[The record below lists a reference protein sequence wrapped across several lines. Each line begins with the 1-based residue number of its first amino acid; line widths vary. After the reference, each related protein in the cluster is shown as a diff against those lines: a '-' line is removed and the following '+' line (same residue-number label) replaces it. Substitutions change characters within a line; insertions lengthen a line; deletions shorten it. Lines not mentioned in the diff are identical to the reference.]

1 MAIKNISI
9 TGAAGNIAYSLIF
22 RILSNLPFK
31 ATDKIN
37 LRLLDI
43 PESQKSLEG
52 LKFEIEDCAFE
63 SLNDL
68 VTTDNT
74 ELAFSD
80 ADYILMV
87 GAKPRSKGMERSD
100 LILDNAHIFKSQAE
114 TINDVCSNKTNIIVV
129 GNPANTNALIINQ
142 NTPNIPNTNITSLMK
157 LDHNRA
163 KSILAT
169 KLNEK
174 VEDIEKI
181 VIWGNHSTTQVP
193 DLYNCEVSSKN
204 INLDHSWIHETF
216 IPRVQKRGGEI
227 IEYRGSSSAASAASA
242 IYDHIN
248 VLENGSADWEALGV
262 LSSGEYNITPDIMF
276 SFPVVV
282 HGGSYNIKDDVNI
295 HQSLSESLKVTEEEL
310 IKEREIVKKYL
321 P

>member
-114 TINDVCSNKTNIIVV
+114 IINDVCSKKTNIIVV
-129 GNPANTNALIINQ
+129 GNPANTNALIINH

-174 VEDIEKI
+174 VEDIENI

-193 DLYNCEVSSKN
+193 DLYNCKVSSKN
-204 INLDHSWIHETF
+204 SEIKIINISSWYVLPEF
-216 IPRVQKRGGEI
+216 
-227 IEYRGSSSAASAASA
+227 RGS
-242 IYDHIN
+242 
-248 VLENGSADWEALGV
+248 LPL
-262 LSSGEYNITPDIMF
+262 IM
-276 SFPVVV
+276 
-282 HGGSYNIKDDVNI
+282 IKI
-295 HQSLSESLKVTEEEL
+295 L
-310 IKEREIVKKYL
+310 IKENSNAIKI
-321 P
+321 

>member
-100 LILDNAHIFKSQAE
+100 LKIQDNPLQRPH
-114 TINDVCSNKTNIIVV
+114 V
-129 GNPANTNALIINQ
+129 
-142 NTPNIPNTNITSLMK
+142 
-157 LDHNRA
+157 
-163 KSILAT
+163 
-169 KLNEK
+169 
-174 VEDIEKI
+174 
-181 VIWGNHSTTQVP
+181 STT
-193 DLYNCEVSSKN
+193 
-204 INLDHSWIHETF
+204 
-216 IPRVQKRGGEI
+216 
-227 IEYRGSSSAASAASA
+227 
-242 IYDHIN
+242 
-248 VLENGSADWEALGV
+248 
-262 LSSGEYNITPDIMF
+262 
-276 SFPVVV
+276 
-282 HGGSYNIKDDVNI
+282 
-295 HQSLSESLKVTEEEL
+295 
-310 IKEREIVKKYL
+310 
-321 P
+321 

>member
-37 LRLLDI
+37 LSLLDI

-52 LKFEIEDCAFE
+52 LKFEIEDCAFD

-114 TINDVCSNKTNIIVV
+114 TINDVCSKFIRSFSS
-129 GNPANTNALIINQ
+129 A
-142 NTPNIPNTNITSLMK
+142 
-157 LDHNRA
+157 
-163 KSILAT
+163 
-169 KLNEK
+169 
-174 VEDIEKI
+174 
-181 VIWGNHSTTQVP
+181 
-193 DLYNCEVSSKN
+193 SSKN
-204 INLDHSWIHETF
+204 E
-216 IPRVQKRGGEI
+216 K
-227 IEYRGSSSAASAASA
+227 
-242 IYDHIN
+242 
-248 VLENGSADWEALGV
+248 
-262 LSSGEYNITPDIMF
+262 
-276 SFPVVV
+276 
-282 HGGSYNIKDDVNI
+282 
-295 HQSLSESLKVTEEEL
+295 
-310 IKEREIVKKYL
+310 
-321 P
+321 

>member
-100 LILDNAHIFKSQAE
+100 LILDNAHLS
-114 TINDVCSNKTNIIVV
+114 
-129 GNPANTNALIINQ
+129 LI
-142 NTPNIPNTNITSLMK
+142 
-157 LDHNRA
+157 
-163 KSILAT
+163 
-169 KLNEK
+169 
-174 VEDIEKI
+174 
-181 VIWGNHSTTQVP
+181 
-193 DLYNCEVSSKN
+193 
-204 INLDHSWIHETF
+204 
-216 IPRVQKRGGEI
+216 
-227 IEYRGSSSAASAASA
+227 
-242 IYDHIN
+242 HI
-248 VLENGSADWEALGV
+248 
-262 LSSGEYNITPDIMF
+262 
-276 SFPVVV
+276 
-282 HGGSYNIKDDVNI
+282 
-295 HQSLSESLKVTEEEL
+295 
-310 IKEREIVKKYL
+310 
-321 P
+321 